1 MLFYSDNFIFLHE
14 TNKYMGDLWLV
25 TAVLFCLFFFFPLR
39 ISAINDL
46 DNKHEKKDK
55 YDLSYTLEGGIRQVW
70 AEWKAKHMWSPGSS
84 IPGGGDPRA
93 SSSSEET
100 KSSLIRDGIETQSTN
115 SNQLSAPSLHSRP
128 RLPGAGITGLECKID
143 LRTTGSQSSVG

>member
-1 MLFYSDNFIFLHE
+1 MKSKAHVIPREQYS
-14 TNKYMGDLWLV
+14 
-25 TAVLFCLFFFFPLR
+25 R
-39 ISAINDL
+39 
-46 DNKHEKKDK
+46 
-55 YDLSYTLEGGIRQVW
+55 
-70 AEWKAKHMWSPGSS
+70 
-84 IPGGGDPRA
+84 GGGDPRA